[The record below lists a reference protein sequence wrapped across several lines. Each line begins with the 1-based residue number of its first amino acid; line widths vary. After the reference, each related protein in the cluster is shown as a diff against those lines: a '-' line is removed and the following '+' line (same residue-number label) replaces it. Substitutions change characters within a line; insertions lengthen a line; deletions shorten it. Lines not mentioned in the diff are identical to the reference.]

1 MSLRKSPQLTPALL
15 AAARNNA
22 QYSTGPRSPV
32 AKQNSKLNALKHGG
46 RVRDENRCQA
56 MLALGEDPEQFQ
68 TLTEELMS
76 AFGPGDAL
84 WEKQVEDLA
93 WLYCRRERL
102 ERAEE
107 GLKRRAL
114 QGIEDWQHRRR
125 QEMARVTFD
134 ASQHE
139 MLDVNLSESTDQ
151 GVALRKI
158 LSFLEVVRDQI
169 RQRTFRLR
177 QVGVLESLY
186 KGMMGWRPA
195 LICRLLQRFSDA
207 PRLAEQQ
214 ADEEE
219 REFLRKIG
227 AATELPGEPEYQELL
242 HLFEEE
248 IASVREEFEYAEKA
262 NEERAAIER
271 DACLAPEGETWRMM
285 LRQEAAL
292 DRSID
297 RKVRILLRLRK
308 ELTNLPIT
316 LPGHGGGARMENIE
330 GAPNNDI
337 VSYSPQSVEAVEDSK
352 MNDRHGNVYENKGSA
367 LEDRVASGNAIENKG
382 SYARDPGMLLK
393 TKGVIGS
400 AELHATS
407 KLPSFAREPGKDS
420 AILIIERPRTWA
432 VASHCAGRNLQLR
445 MPK

>member
-1 MSLRKSPQLTPALL
+1 
-15 AAARNNA
+15 
-22 QYSTGPRSPV
+22 
-32 AKQNSKLNALKHGG
+32 LKHGG
-46 RVRDENRCQA
+46 RVSDENRYQA

-102 ERAEE
+102 ERAQE

-114 QGIEDWQHRRR
+114 QAIDDWQHRRR

-139 MLDVNLSESTDQ
+139 MLDVNLSESTDR
-151 GVALRKI
+151 GVTLRRT
-158 LSFLEVVRDQI
+158 LSFLELVREEVK
-169 RQRTFRLR
+169 QRTFQVR
-177 QVGVLESLY
+177 QYAVLESLY
-186 KGMMGWRPA
+186 QATTGWRQA
-195 LICRLLQRFSDA
+195 LIFSLLHRFGDPMCLEA
-207 PRLAEQQ
+207 QQ

-219 REFLRKIG
+219 QQYRRKMGI
-227 AATELPGEPEYQELL
+227 AYDPPGEAEHQELL
-242 HLFEEE
+242 RLLEEE

-308 ELTNLPIT
+308 ELTNPPI
-316 LPGHGGGARMENIE
+316 
-330 GAPNNDI
+330 APAGQVDGPRVGNLEEIVNSDI
-337 VSYSPQSVEAVEDSK
+337 ASDNSQSVGMVEDLK
-352 MNDRHGNVYENKGSA
+352 LNARCGNV
-367 LEDRVASGNAIENKG
+367 IENKG
-382 SYARDPGMLLK
+382 SGFEDRQGSGNVTENKSSYALKAGMLLK
-393 TKGVIGS
+393 
-400 AELHATS
+400 
-407 KLPSFAREPGKDS
+407 RKDVGGM
-420 AILIIERPRTWA
+420 W
-432 VASHCAGRNLQLR
+432 
-445 MPK
+445 

>member
-15 AAARNNA
+15 AAARQNA
-22 QYSTGPRSPV
+22 QHSTGPRSAA

-46 RVRDENRCQA
+46 RVRDENRCLA
-56 MLALGEDPEQFQ
+56 MQALGEDPEQFQ
-68 TLTEELMS
+68 TLTQELMS

-84 WEKQVEDLA
+84 WEKQLEDLA

-102 ERAEE
+102 ERAQE

-114 QGIEDWQHRRR
+114 QAIDDWQHRRR

-139 MLDVNLSESTDQ
+139 MLDVNLSESTDR
-151 GVALRKI
+151 GVTLRRT
-158 LSFLEVVRDQI
+158 LSFLELVREEVK
-169 RQRTFRLR
+169 QRTFQVR
-177 QVGVLESLY
+177 QYAVLESLY
-186 KGMMGWRPA
+186 QATTGWRQA
-195 LICRLLQRFSDA
+195 LIFSLLHRFGDPMCLEA
-207 PRLAEQQ
+207 QQ

-219 REFLRKIG
+219 QQYRRKMGI
-227 AATELPGEPEYQELL
+227 AYEPPGEAEHQELL
-242 HLFEEE
+242 RLLEEE

-308 ELTNLPIT
+308 ELTNPPI
-316 LPGHGGGARMENIE
+316 
-330 GAPNNDI
+330 APAGQVDGPRVGNLEEIVNSDI
-337 VSYSPQSVEAVEDSK
+337 ASDNSQSVGMVEDLK
-352 MNDRHGNVYENKGSA
+352 LNARCGNV
-367 LEDRVASGNAIENKG
+367 IENKG
-382 SYARDPGMLLK
+382 SGFEDRQGSGNVTENKSSYALKAGMLLK
-393 TKGVIGS
+393 
-400 AELHATS
+400 
-407 KLPSFAREPGKDS
+407 RKDVGGM
-420 AILIIERPRTWA
+420 W
-432 VASHCAGRNLQLR
+432 
-445 MPK
+445 